1 MKYLPFALLLLAC
14 GKPDPRVEDILALEG
29 EATSGEALYSANCS
43 SCHGADASGGSG
55 PNLIEEVEEGEQEE
69 MIEVI
74 LEGEGEMP
82 SFSDLEDQDIADI
95 LAWIESQA

>member
-1 MKYLPFALLLLAC
+1 
-14 GKPDPRVEDILALEG
+14 
-29 EATSGEALYSANCS
+29 
-43 SCHGADASGGSG
+43 
-55 PNLIEEVEEGEQEE
+55 
-69 MIEVI
+69 VI